1 MGSLTSNNKCI
12 HCQTNKIEYDEPE
25 EWCRFCWCSWWS
37 AGMEPRSDREF
48 MNILEDALSQV
59 PEKKIIDIDVKE
71 LVDKWKTKLYS
82 KAKGWLWK
90 ND

>member
-1 MGSLTSNNKCI
+1 
-12 HCQTNKIEYDEPE
+12 
-25 EWCRFCWCSWWS
+25 
-37 AGMEPRSDREF
+37 MEPRSDREF